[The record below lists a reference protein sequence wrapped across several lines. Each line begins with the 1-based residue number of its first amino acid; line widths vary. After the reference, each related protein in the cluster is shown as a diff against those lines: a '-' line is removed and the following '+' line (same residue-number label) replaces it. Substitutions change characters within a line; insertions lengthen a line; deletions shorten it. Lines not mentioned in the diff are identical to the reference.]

1 MKQDLYLSVSVC
13 RHMDHRRYSS
23 FAVGMFRR
31 VYYCAGGAIM
41 PKNYVDAL
49 KNARN
54 ACLPYYRPVRDTY
67 DSFYIKLFPS
77 YKIRMERRNDW
88 IR

>member
-1 MKQDLYLSVSVC
+1 
-13 RHMDHRRYSS
+13 
-23 FAVGMFRR
+23 
-31 VYYCAGGAIM
+31 M

-54 ACLPYYRPVRDTY
+54 ACLPYYRSVRDTY

-88 IR
+88 VR

>member
-1 MKQDLYLSVSVC
+1 MKSDLYLSVSIC

-31 VYYCAGGAIM
+31 VYYYAGGTTM

-54 ACLPYYRPVRDTY
+54 ACLPYYKPVRDIY
-67 DSFYIKLFPS
+67 DSFYIKLFSS
-77 YKIRMERRNDW
+77 YKIQRERRNDW
-88 IR
+88 VR